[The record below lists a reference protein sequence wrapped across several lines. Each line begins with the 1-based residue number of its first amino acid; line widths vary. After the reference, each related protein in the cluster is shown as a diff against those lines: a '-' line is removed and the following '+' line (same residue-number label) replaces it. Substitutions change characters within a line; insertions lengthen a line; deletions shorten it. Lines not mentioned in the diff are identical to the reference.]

1 MVRRRLIKWIVGGSV
16 FMDNLVLG
24 ETVCVASF
32 VCLLSICMIIWNK
45 TFHYIKLYFLIEYS
59 ILCECPKNILSFSL
73 ISKRNI
79 KIEDTSVDVLQLQF
93 SREVENFDSQP
104 SQVYLNDF
112 FSYIGGEGSKT
123 FIFTR
128 VQIQIKRV
136 FQKYSYCSLI
146 FLVPVKIVHSS
157 ELTNNENVQWL
168 KFTL

>member
-1 MVRRRLIKWIVGGSV
+1 MLS
-16 FMDNLVLG
+16 
-24 ETVCVASF
+24 
-32 VCLLSICMIIWNK
+32 LSI
-45 TFHYIKLYFLIEYS
+45 
-59 ILCECPKNILSFSL
+59 

-93 SREVENFDSQP
+93 SGEVENFDSQP

-146 FLVPVKIVHSS
+146 FLVPVKIAHSS
-157 ELTNNENVQWL
+157 KLTNNENVQ
-168 KFTL
+168 